1 MRALFSNESRFNSRR
16 RRCKALHFVLL
27 SLSSEP
33 LPCRRSRQIGYQV
46 GAASQ
51 QAPRGPSSSPTKAN
65 GSREEVISK
74 QNSGSIAPSQARRMV
89 GASERRYMVFEGDP
103 DIGNE
108 VNVSA
113 CAGPRTPP
121 SCARSVA
128 TAWLQ
133 TRKVEDHYRRNI
145 LSRRCY
151 LERGGQRAHS
161 RLSLGRRRNR

>member
-1 MRALFSNESRFNSRR
+1 
-16 RRCKALHFVLL
+16 
-27 SLSSEP
+27 
-33 LPCRRSRQIGYQV
+33 
-46 GAASQ
+46 
-51 QAPRGPSSSPTKAN
+51 
-65 GSREEVISK
+65 
-74 QNSGSIAPSQARRMV
+74 
-89 GASERRYMVFEGDP
+89 MVFEGDP